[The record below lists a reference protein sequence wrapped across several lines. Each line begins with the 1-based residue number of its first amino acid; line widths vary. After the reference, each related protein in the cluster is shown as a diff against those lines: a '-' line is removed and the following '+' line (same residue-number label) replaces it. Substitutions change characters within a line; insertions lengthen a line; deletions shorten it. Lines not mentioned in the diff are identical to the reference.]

1 MQRPEQVIVVA
12 GGLSF
17 EREIS
22 LKSGHL
28 VANAL
33 RDPGLNVLIADVD
46 GSLLETLTSLGT
58 GTVAFIALHGPVGE
72 DGALQD
78 VLDASGVPYVG
89 SRGDASRLA
98 FDKPTAKYI
107 ARHHGIVTPKYA
119 AVTEQT
125 FRDLGTEA
133 VLDRLGKHV
142 GYPLVVK
149 PTRGGSAFGLSIV
162 DGRNGLPQAMIRCF
176 EHGST
181 ALLEAYVEGTEVAVG
196 VVEGAG
202 GPKVLPAVEIV
213 PLRGI
218 YDFEARYTPG
228 ETDFYVPARI
238 SQKALSE
245 VSAAAMTM
253 HSALGLRH
261 ISRSDFIVDRT
272 GTPQFLEITASPG
285 LTETSVIIVA
295 MREAGLTP
303 SMAFTELVSAA
314 WDGIGGQSPFRDSNG
329 ANLFTPKEGELR

>member
-1 MQRPEQVIVVA
+1 MQRPEHVVVVA

-22 LKSGHL
+22 LKSGRL

-33 RDPGLNVLIADVD
+33 RDADFDAVTVDVD
-46 GSLLETLTSLGT
+46 GSLLETFAMLGT

-78 VLDASGVPYVG
+78 VFDASGVPYVG
-89 SRGDASRLA
+89 SHGDASRLA

-107 ARHHGIVTPKYA
+107 ARGAGIPTPKYV

-125 FRDLGTEA
+125 FHDLGA
-133 VLDRLGKHV
+133 GVVLDRLGEYL

-149 PTRGGSAFGLSIV
+149 PTRGGSAFGLSLV
-162 DGRNGLPQAMIRCF
+162 DGRNALPQAMIGCF

-181 ALLEAYVEGTEVAVG
+181 ALLEACVEGTEVAVG
-196 VVEGAG
+196 VVEGPK
-202 GPKVLPAVEIV
+202 GPAVLPPVEIV

-228 ETDFYVPARI
+228 ETDYYVPARI
-238 SQKALSE
+238 SQQALTE
-245 VSAAAMTM
+245 VSAAAMAM
-253 HSALGLRH
+253 HTALGLRH
-261 ISRSDFIVDRT
+261 ISRSDFIVDRA

-285 LTETSVIIVA
+285 LTETSVVILA
-295 MREAGLTP
+295 MREIGLAP
-303 SMAFTELVSAA
+303 SAAFTQLVSAA
-314 WDGIGGQSPFRDSNG
+314 SDWQPRSVSQF
-329 ANLFTPKEGELR
+329 